1 MQDQEEDFGSPL
13 RGKMNEMFE
22 QHFVTANSFQ
32 QKVLIC
38 FFAKLATSQ
47 NFRSQSTRLLF
58 RESPPLRP
66 R

>member
-47 NFRSQSTRLLF
+47 NFRS
-58 RESPPLRP
+58 
-66 R
+66 